1 MVVGQQ
7 NEMKKI
13 FFINIIV
20 IFLIIF
26 SLEVMMNIFKFSGL
40 MGIQKG
46 LIFKEGNTHY
56 FKPNSEGVIFNEVI
70 YTDNNGYRIPSK
82 NYKYLGKKNIF
93 ILGDSVT
100 FGNGVKENETF
111 IGLLRKKYKEINFL
125 NSSVPGYQIKDHI
138 SVINQTTKFDN
149 INKIIYFF
157 TLNDI
162 YGSSNILNLDNK
174 KKESDFSLKKY
185 KLLSKINIYL
195 RNKSYLY
202 MFIKGIGTDPS
213 KRWFLNLYEKFETK
227 DFNEIENH
235 LITLSNYS
243 KNEQSDFIIILFP
256 YEYQTRNCSKN
267 VLKPQKKIVKIL
279 TNLNIEFK
287 DLTGIF
293 CNQKKPKKNFYKF
306 DPMHLSKQGHNLVYK
321 TLKNEINF

>member
-7 NEMKKI
+7 NEMKKT

-111 IGLLRKKYKEINFL
+111 IGLLRKKYKEINF
-125 NSSVPGYQIKDHI
+125 
-138 SVINQTTKFDN
+138 
-149 INKIIYFF
+149 
-157 TLNDI
+157 
-162 YGSSNILNLDNK
+162 
-174 KKESDFSLKKY
+174 
-185 KLLSKINIYL
+185 
-195 RNKSYLY
+195 
-202 MFIKGIGTDPS
+202 
-213 KRWFLNLYEKFETK
+213 
-227 DFNEIENH
+227 
-235 LITLSNYS
+235 
-243 KNEQSDFIIILFP
+243 
-256 YEYQTRNCSKN
+256 
-267 VLKPQKKIVKIL
+267 
-279 TNLNIEFK
+279 
-287 DLTGIF
+287 
-293 CNQKKPKKNFYKF
+293 
-306 DPMHLSKQGHNLVYK
+306 
-321 TLKNEINF
+321 

>member
-1 MVVGQQ
+1 
-7 NEMKKI
+7 
-13 FFINIIV
+13 
-20 IFLIIF
+20 
-26 SLEVMMNIFKFSGL
+26 MNIFKFSGL

-185 KLLSKINIYL
+185 KLLSKINMYL

-213 KRWFLNLYEKFETK
+213 KRWFLNLYEKYETK

-235 LITLSNYS
+235 LITLFNYS
-243 KNEQSDFIIILFP
+243 KIEQSDFIIILFP

>member
-7 NEMKKI
+7 NEMKKT

-243 KNEQSDFIIILFP
+243 KNEQSDFIIILFT